1 MSATNKLRWMRL
13 INQIRFVHEETEL
26 VTEVIAAGEKDF
38 NEYYLQF
45 AARNN
50 LDIHALNQKHQ
61 ERVEEAYGIG
71 PQVAEPI
78 PHEVTGSISLYEGSP
93 TPERQAPSPYEMT
106 KDELEIHECFNKL
119 FKSIAMKIHPDK
131 ISRNVHSDQRAEYIL
146 MFKEATN
153 ALEKHKY
160 FLLLD
165 MAATLKIPQPKNY
178 KQQARWMKKE
188 IATMQRALQHQK
200 QMYTYLFAEC
210 ETDDEKDAVIHR
222 FMTQLFGPLSINN
235 T

>member
-13 INQIRFVHEETEL
+13 INEIRFVHEDAEL
-26 VTEVIAAGEKDF
+26 VAEVIAAGEKDF
-38 NEYYLQF
+38 NEHYLQF

-50 LDIHALNQKHQ
+50 LDIEALNQKHQ
-61 ERVEEAYGIG
+61 ERVEQAYGPA
-71 PQVAEPI
+71 PQVTEPI
-78 PHEVTGSISLYEGSP
+78 AHEVTGSISLYEGSP

-131 ISRNVHSDQRAEYIL
+131 ISRDVNPQQRAEYIL

-153 ALEKHKY
+153 ALEKRKY

-188 IATMQRALQHQK
+188 IASMQQALRHQK
-200 QMYTYLFAEC
+200 SLYTYLFAEC
-210 ETDDEKDAVIHR
+210 ETDEERDGVIHR